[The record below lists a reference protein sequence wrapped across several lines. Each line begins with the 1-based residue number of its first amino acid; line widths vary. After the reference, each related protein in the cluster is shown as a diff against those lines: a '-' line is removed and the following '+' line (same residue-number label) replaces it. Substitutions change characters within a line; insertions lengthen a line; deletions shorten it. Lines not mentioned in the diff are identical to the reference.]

1 MDNTVKYCED
11 VPLEPVLKLVQ
22 QSAVKRIDFVGDM
35 PRAAPGYQRFGA
47 NSVIAAKTDSVVFM
61 TFSTAFSQKF
71 AFAAKS

>member
-35 PRAAPGYQRFGA
+35 PRAAPGYQRLYSEQTA
-47 NSVIAAKTDSVVFM
+47 SSQLRPIVL
-61 TFSTAFSQKF
+61 FS
-71 AFAAKS
+71 